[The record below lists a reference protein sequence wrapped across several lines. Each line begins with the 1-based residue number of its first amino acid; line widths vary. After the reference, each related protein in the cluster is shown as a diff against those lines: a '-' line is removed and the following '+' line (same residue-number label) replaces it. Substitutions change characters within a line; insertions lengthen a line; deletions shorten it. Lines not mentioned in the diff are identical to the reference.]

1 MQLNRQVSKGLLIAA
16 ALGVA
21 AVVGCIDHSVTGP
34 SSQTGPAVRLLLQDG
49 NGQTGA
55 VGAALPTPI
64 TIKVLDANGLG
75 ASGTT
80 VTFSVRRGNGTLG
93 SPTAVSNS
101 AGIAT
106 TTWTMGNTPGAG
118 SVTAIL
124 STSLSLDSVVVTATA
139 VTGAPGIVNVTAG
152 DAQNA
157 LINTLL
163 PTAIAVKITDLLGNP
178 VSGVAVNWTVP
189 AANLGGIVSPAT
201 SVSDANGAATTQWTL
216 GAFGGAQSLSVA
228 VAGVPPLTVHA
239 NAVPPNSNA
248 TFKIV
253 SGNGQVGQSAG
264 QLAQPLVVSVTDAK
278 GSPISG
284 VQVNWTQGSGNLDG
298 HIAPSPAV
306 TDATGQASVFW
317 TLGAN
322 TRDTVATDSVT
333 ASLAGNLPGTGTLV
347 FTASARPA
355 PRVRFVRGTS
365 SAAACANVYGGACP
379 VGTQVDTT
387 GATLGDTLI
396 MQVYDPATGNGVAG
410 ISVTWAPQAGD
421 AVDGTSVNSV
431 VTTDNFGYAKNI
443 WLLRSNSGTAIP
455 PSSVAKRMIAS
466 VANIGQVEYRAKV
479 YPGRWATVS
488 VVTAP
493 VNLHADSSN
502 TVVFKVTDANGYAV
516 SGATASIA
524 VSAGTSA
531 PTSGFTAADGTY
543 SVAWRFGTSPGAQTI
558 SITVTT
564 LATGPYAIT
573 TGPVTYVAAY
583 GVNK

>member
-1 MQLNRQVSKGLLIAA
+1 MQLNRQASKGLLIAA
-16 ALGVA
+16 VLGVA
-21 AVVGCIDHSVTGP
+21 AMIGCIDHSVTGP
-34 SSQTGPAVRLLLQDG
+34 SSRTGPAVRLLLQDG

-75 ASGTT
+75 TSGTT

-106 TTWTMGNTPGAG
+106 TTWTMGNAPGAG

-124 STSLSLDSVVVTATA
+124 STSLSLDSVVITATA
-139 VTGAPGIVNVTAG
+139 VTGPAAIVNVTAG

-157 LINTLL
+157 LINTQL
-163 PTAIAVKITDLLGNP
+163 PTAIAVKVTDLLGNP

-189 AANLGGIVSPAT
+189 AANLGGIASPAT
-201 SVSDANGAATTQWTL
+201 SISDANGAATTQWTL
-216 GAFGGAQSLSVA
+216 GAFGGAQSLNVA

-278 GSPISG
+278 GAPISG

-355 PRVRFVRGTS
+355 PRVRFVRGTT
-365 SAAACANVYGGACP
+365 AGQPA
-379 VGTQVDTT
+379 GTQVDTT

-410 ISVTWAPQAGD
+410 ITVTWTPQAGD

-431 VTTDNFGYAKNI
+431 VTTDNFGYAKNV

-455 PSSVAKRMIAS
+455 TSSVAKRMVAS
-466 VANIGQVEYRAKV
+466 VASIGQVEYRARV
-479 YPGRWATVS
+479 YPGQWSTVS

-493 VNLHADSSN
+493 INLHADSSN
-502 TVVFKVTDANGYAV
+502 TVAFKVTDANGYAIP
-516 SGATASIA
+516 GATVGIA
-524 VSAGTSA
+524 VSAGTAA
-531 PTSGFTAADGTY
+531 PTSGLTAADGTY
-543 SVAWRFGTSPGAQTI
+543 SVAWKFGPTAGAQTI

-564 LATGPYAIT
+564 TATGPYAIT
-573 TGPVTYVAAY
+573 TGPTTYVAAY
-583 GVNK
+583 GVNP